1 MEREEEKQ
9 ISHQSLKAGP
19 GPGCIAHLET
29 SLNFEYQIK
38 FLSVKHILCDVKNL
52 SLESILKANSLKY
65 LQYLSHF
72 TNRNDVLKACFVF
85 RNQNNFVGRYGV

>member
-9 ISHQSLKAGP
+9 ISHQSFRAGL

-65 LQYLSHF
+65 LQLSIAFYEPTSYIKSMSHVSEPEQF
-72 TNRNDVLKACFVF
+72 CR
-85 RNQNNFVGRYGV
+85 